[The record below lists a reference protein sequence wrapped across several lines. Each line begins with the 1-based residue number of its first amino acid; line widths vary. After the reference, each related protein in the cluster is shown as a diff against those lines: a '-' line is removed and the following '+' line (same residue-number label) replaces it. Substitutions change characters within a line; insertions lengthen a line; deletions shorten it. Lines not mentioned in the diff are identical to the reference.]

1 MKPTARLKDVA
12 ARAGVSP
19 TAVSRYLNGSL
30 VLPAATVQRIE
41 AAVAHYDYR
50 PNAHARSLSRGRSD
64 TIALVLP
71 EIGNPFFAEL
81 AAAAERAAAAAG
93 LGIMLFATDNRLERE
108 LEYLSRLG
116 RSDVDAL
123 LFVTNHSDADGR
135 LAEAISRAKQVV
147 LLDEDVPGASVP
159 RVFADNVAGGRL
171 AAQAFLGAGHRA
183 VAYVGGPCDL
193 MSARERGEG
202 FRSVLAEAG
211 VAAEA
216 VAVLYGGYT
225 VEHGRQA
232 AAHLLAAQTP
242 PTAVFAASDQIL
254 LGLLEVFHA
263 RGVRV
268 PAEVSLIT
276 FDDVAP
282 LAFFAPAISAIRQ
295 SIGGMGAAGV
305 ERLVAMIGEMPD
317 AAAVAALRLPVEF
330 VARASV
336 APPPAPP
343 KKPRTGPHRSKT

>member
-1 MKPTARLKDVA
+1 MKSTARLKDVA

-30 VLPAATVQRIE
+30 VLPEATVQRIE

-93 LGIMLFATDNRLERE
+93 LGIMLFATDNRIERE

-135 LAEAISRAKQVV
+135 LAEAISRARQVV
-147 LLDEDVPGASVP
+147 LLDEDVPGAAVP

-171 AAQAFLGAGHRA
+171 AARAFREAGHRNM
-183 VAYVGGPCDL
+183 AYVGGPRDL

-202 FRSVLAEAG
+202 FLAEL
-211 VAAEA
+211 AESGSA
-216 VAVLYGGYT
+216 VAEVYGRYT
-225 VEHGRQA
+225 VDHGRAA
-232 AAHLLAAQTP
+232 AAHLLAAAAR

-254 LGLLEVFHA
+254 LGLLEVFQA
-263 RGVRV
+263 QGVRV
-268 PAEVSLIT
+268 PADVSLIT

-305 ERLVAMIGEMPD
+305 ERLVAMIAGMPD
-317 AAAVAALRLPVEF
+317 AAAAAALRLPVEF

-336 APPPAPP
+336 APPPASPE
-343 KKPRTGPHRSKT
+343 KARKGPHRSKT